1 MFFLM
6 AAILICGRWYL
17 IMILIWI
24 SLIISYVEHLFIY
37 LLAICISS
45 LEEYLFS
52 SSAHFQIRLFPFL
65 RLSCMI
71 NLYIL
76 DINPLLVIWFTNIF
90 PYSLSSLFILL
101 MVSFTVQKP
110 LHLSRPHFFISTF
123 ISFTLRYISKKII
136 AAIYVKECS
145 AYVFL

>member
-1 MFFLM
+1 M

-52 SSAHFQIRLFPFL
+52 SSAHFQISSFLFWGWAVWL
-65 RLSCMI
+65 I
-71 NLYIL
+71 YIL
-76 DINPLLVIWFTNIF
+76 DINPLLVIWFTNVF
-90 PYSLSSLFILL
+90 PYSLSGLFILL

>member
-52 SSAHFQIRLFPFL
+52 SSAHFQISSFLFWGWAVWL
-65 RLSCMI
+65 I
-71 NLYIL
+71 YIL

-90 PYSLSSLFILL
+90 PYSLSGLFILL

-110 LHLSRPHFFISTF
+110 LYLSRPHFFISTF

>member
-52 SSAHFQIRLFPFL
+52 SSAHFQISSFLFWGWAVWL
-65 RLSCMI
+65 I
-71 NLYIL
+71 YIL

-90 PYSLSSLFILL
+90 PYSLSGLFILL

-110 LHLSRPHFFISTF
+110 LCLSRPHFFISTF

>member
-52 SSAHFQIRLFPFL
+52 SSAHFQISSFLFWGWAVWL
-65 RLSCMI
+65 I
-71 NLYIL
+71 YIL
-76 DINPLLVIWFTNIF
+76 DINPLLVIWFTNVF
-90 PYSLSSLFILL
+90 PYSLSGLFILL